1 MHTHREYMSWLGNLY
16 NQNYTMLLRI
26 ARKHLGYSP
35 DKLAEAEDVVQDVF
49 VLAAGK
55 NLQAEAKP
63 VGWLIVT
70 TENLCK
76 NRYKRYLSNAAKE
89 KMLADRLLVD
99 QSSRYTGLAESAQD
113 DEAEAVS
120 LNVTLQQE
128 LTEEEYRLFNEYYQD
143 GQKVETISERAG
155 TTPGAIRARLHRL
168 KSKISKISF
177 VAAVLFLLTQYM

>member
-1 MHTHREYMSWLGNLY
+1 MHAHGEYMAWLGDLY

-26 ARKHLGYSP
+26 ARRHLGYSP

-55 NLQAEAKP
+55 NLRGEAKP

-70 TENLCK
+70 TENLCR
-76 NRYKRYLSNAAKE
+76 NRYKRYKSNAVKE
-89 KMLADRLLVD
+89 EMLANKLRVD
-99 QSSRYTGLAESAQD
+99 QPARYTGLAESAQD

-120 LNVTLQQE
+120 LNIALQQE
-128 LTEEEYRLFNEYYQD
+128 LTEEEYRLFNEYYRD
-143 GQKVETISERAG
+143 GQKVETISDQAG